1 MKSFFAT
8 LCLILVST
16 SPYAGKF
23 DGVSLGASIG
33 GNLASLKERS
43 VTDGFKQLGANGKL
57 YAGIGKSFLDIIFVG
72 AEAFGRYSFFVKSED
87 VNKGSVDAA
96 PQFGGYLK
104 AGIRPSEN
112 LLLYGI
118 YGIQSSSAKIKNA
131 IEKIFEPT
139 DGTWSTLMG
148 AGFEYALGV
157 GTAVRAEGVY
167 EPNTSFKIKDIP
179 DQAYDANF
187 FSINIGVVVYL

>member
-8 LCLILVST
+8 ICLMLMLT
-16 SPYAGKF
+16 PLHAGKF

-33 GNLASLKERS
+33 GNLASLKMGD

-57 YAGIGKSFLDIIFVG
+57 YAGLGKSFMDIIFVG
-72 AEAFGRYSFFVKSED
+72 AEAFARYSFFVKSED
-87 VNKGSVDAA
+87 INKGSVDAA
-96 PQFGGYLK
+96 PQFGGYIK

-118 YGIQSSSAKIKNA
+118 YGMQSSSAKIKNA
-131 IEKIFEPT
+131 VEKIFEPT

-157 GTAVRAEGVY
+157 GIAVRAEGVY
-167 EPNTSFKIKDIP
+167 EPDTSFKIKDIP
-179 DQAYDANF
+179 DQSYDANF
-187 FSINIGVVVYL
+187 FSINLGIVVYL

>member
-1 MKSFFAT
+1 MKSFF
-8 LCLILVST
+8 ST
-16 SPYAGKF
+16 AFLMLALTTPHAGKF
-23 DGVSLGASIG
+23 EGVSLGASIG
-33 GNLASLKERS
+33 GNLASLKEGS

-72 AEAFGRYSFFVKSED
+72 TEAFGRYSFFVKSED

-112 LLLYGI
+112 LLFFGI

-131 IEKIFEPT
+131 VEKIFEPT

-157 GTAVRAEGVY
+157 GTAVRAEGIY
-167 EPNTSFKIKDIP
+167 EPSASFKIKDIP
-179 DQAYDANF
+179 DQVYDANF
-187 FSINIGVVVYL
+187 FSINIGIVVYL

>member
-1 MKSFFAT
+1 MKSFFSALYLMLALT
-8 LCLILVST
+8 PLC
-16 SPYAGKF
+16 AGKF

-33 GNLASLKERS
+33 GNLASLKEGS

-57 YAGIGKSFLDIIFVG
+57 YAGIGKSFLDIFFVG
-72 AEAFGRYSFFVKSED
+72 AEAFGRYSLFVKSED
-87 VNKGSVDAA
+87 VNKGSVDGA

-118 YGIQSSSAKIKNA
+118 YGIQSSSAKITNA
-131 IEKIFEPT
+131 VEKIFEPT
-139 DGTWSTLMG
+139 EGAWSTLMG
-148 AGFEYALGV
+148 IGFEYALGV

-179 DQAYDANF
+179 DQSYDANF
-187 FSINIGVVVYL
+187 FSINIGIVVYL

>member
-72 AEAFGRYSFFVKSED
+72 AEAFGRYSFFVKAED

-96 PQFGGYLK
+96 PQFGGHIK

-118 YGIQSSSAKIKNA
+118 YGMQSSSAKIKNA
-131 IEKIFEPT
+131 VEKIFEPT

-157 GTAVRAEGVY
+157 GIAVRAEGVY
-167 EPNTSFKIKDIP
+167 EPDTSFKIKDIP
-179 DQAYDANF
+179 DQSYDANF
-187 FSINIGVVVYL
+187 FSINLGIVVYL

>member
-1 MKSFFAT
+1 MKSFFSALYLMLALT
-8 LCLILVST
+8 PLC
-16 SPYAGKF
+16 AGKF
-23 DGVSLGASIG
+23 DGISLGASIG
-33 GNLASLKERS
+33 GNLASLKEGS

-57 YAGIGKSFLDIIFVG
+57 YAGIGKSLLDIIFVG
-72 AEAFGRYSFFVKSED
+72 AEAFGRYSFFVKPED
-87 VNKGSVDAA
+87 TNKSSLDMA

-131 IEKIFEPT
+131 VEKIFEPT
-139 DGTWSTLMG
+139 NEAWTTLIG

-167 EPNTSFKIKDIP
+167 EPNASFKLKDLP
-179 DQAYDANF
+179 DQTYDANF
-187 FSINIGVVVYL
+187 FSINLGVVVYF

>member
-1 MKSFFAT
+1 MLT
-8 LCLILVST
+8 PLH
-16 SPYAGKF
+16 AGKF

-33 GNLASLKERS
+33 GNLASLKMGD

-57 YAGIGKSFLDIIFVG
+57 YAGLGKSFMDIIFVG
-72 AEAFGRYSFFVKSED
+72 AEAFARYSFFVKSED
-87 VNKGSVDAA
+87 INKGSVDAA
-96 PQFGGYLK
+96 PQFGGYIK

-118 YGIQSSSAKIKNA
+118 YGMQSSSAKIKNA
-131 IEKIFEPT
+131 VEKIFEPT

-157 GTAVRAEGVY
+157 GIAVRAEGVY
-167 EPNTSFKIKDIP
+167 EPDTSFKIKDIP
-179 DQAYDANF
+179 DQSYDANF
-187 FSINIGVVVYL
+187 FSINLGIVVYL